1 MIHFGCVLE
10 WSIKKEIVL
19 VVRMSV
25 KALDNKSAPAQSPS
39 RILLVIHAMTG
50 GGSERQMSCL
60 ANELARSPSSINV
73 SLLTLS
79 SSDNDR
85 YALDPRIQRIG
96 LGLTSSRGGTW
107 NGTIG
112 NWNRIQSM
120 RRVQAELQ
128 SEVVVSFCD
137 STNILSLLAF
147 SGRVPVL
154 ISERSDPRRQIL
166 TRPWEWLRSW
176 TYSRATRCVAQ
187 TDSVAEY
194 LKEHYFRRSPDKVL
208 TIPSAIDPPNIDLEA
223 CIARRANNRPRIL
236 LFVGRLAQEKRL
248 DRLLKAW
255 STLGPLHADWRLR
268 IIGEGP
274 IEQELKREAERLGI
288 SGNID
293 WIPWTN
299 RIWDHWTEANAFALP
314 SDYEGFPQS
323 ILEGMTAG
331 LPGIVTDCSPAIT
344 QIIENGVHG
353 VIVSSNDDYSTSLR
367 SFLSDPTELESMG
380 IRAAQRARPY
390 HWPAIAPKWIGAIQ
404 SLTTFCSS

>member
-1 MIHFGCVLE
+1 
-10 WSIKKEIVL
+10 
-19 VVRMSV
+19 MSV
-25 KALDNKSAPAQSPS
+25 KALDNKSASTPFPT

-60 ANELARSPSSINV
+60 ANELARLPSPNTV

-85 YALDPRIQRIG
+85 YSLDPRIQRIG
-96 LGLTSSRGGTW
+96 LGLTSSRGGIW

-112 NWNRIQSM
+112 NWNRIQRM

-128 SEVVVSFCD
+128 PEVVVSFCD

-154 ISERSDPRRQIL
+154 ISERSDPRRQVL
-166 TRPWEWLRSW
+166 SRPWEWLRSW

-187 TDSVAEY
+187 TDAVAEY
-194 LKEHYFRRSPDKVL
+194 LKDRYFRRSPNKVI
-208 TIPSAIDPPNIDLEA
+208 TIPSAIEAPDVDLA
-223 CIARRANNRPRIL
+223 SCIAQRATNRPRIL
-236 LFVGRLAQEKRL
+236 LFVGRLAEEKRV
-248 DRLLKAW
+248 DRLLDAW
-255 STLGPLHADWRLR
+255 STVGPLHAEWRLH

-274 IEQELKREAERLGI
+274 LEMELKRQAERLGI
-288 SGNID
+288 SGSID

-314 SDYEGFPQS
+314 SDYEGFPQC

-331 LPGIVTDCSPAIT
+331 LPGIVTDCSPAIS
-344 QIIENGVHG
+344 QIMENGVHG
-353 VIVSSNDDYSTSLR
+353 VIVSGNDNYSTSLI
-367 SFLSDPTELESMG
+367 SFLSHPSDLESMG
-380 IRAAQRARPY
+380 IRAAQRAKLY
-390 HWPAIAPKWIGAIQ
+390 HWSAVAPQWIGAIQ
-404 SLTTFCSS
+404 SLSTYCSS